1 METSELF
8 KKVRQIEIKTRGLSK
23 NLFAG
28 QYHSAFKGRGMAFSE
43 VREYQYGDDIRD
55 IDWNVTA
62 RQNSAHIK
70 IFEEER
76 EMTVMLLVD
85 VSGSREFGTMTK
97 TKQEMITEIAAT
109 LAFSAI
115 QNNDKI
121 GVIFFSDKIEKYIPP
136 QKGKKHVL
144 AIISELINFE
154 PSQKGT
160 DMKKVIEYITNAQ
173 KKRCTIFLI
182 SDFVECGDFENSL
195 IIANKKHDVVAVQVF
210 DKRESELPPVGLMK
224 VKDAESGEEIWI
236 DTFSKKVRDEYAK
249 WWNINQDK
257 INKSFNRSRTDMV
270 SIATDEDFVPALLTL
285 FKKRGN

>member
-1 METSELF
+1 
-8 KKVRQIEIKTRGLSK
+8 
-23 NLFAG
+23 
-28 QYHSAFKGRGMAFSE
+28 
-43 VREYQYGDDIRD
+43 
-55 IDWNVTA
+55 
-62 RQNSAHIK
+62 
-70 IFEEER
+70 
-76 EMTVMLLVD
+76 
-85 VSGSREFGTMTK
+85 MTK